1 MIVIKLYLRIMSRD
15 RRTFTRE
22 FKLNAVE
29 LSYSRENIVELAH
42 ELKIRPAL
50 LYRWRS
56 ELASSRGLSFP
67 GNGNPKMTDEEK
79 EIARL
84 KKELAD
90 MQMERDILKKAVG
103 IFSKSDGKYTG
114 L

>member
-1 MIVIKLYLRIMSRD
+1 MSRE

-29 LSYSRENIVELAH
+29 LSYSRENIVELAN

-56 ELASSRGLSFP
+56 EFASYKGASFP

-79 EIARL
+79 EIVRL
-84 KKELAD
+84 KRELAD

>member
-1 MIVIKLYLRIMSRD
+1 MSRE

-29 LSYSRENIVELAH
+29 LSYSIDNIVELAH

-56 ELASSRGLSFP
+56 EFAFP
-67 GNGNPKMTDEEK
+67 
-79 EIARL
+79 
-84 KKELAD
+84 
-90 MQMERDILKKAVG
+90 ERTPTI
-103 IFSKSDGKYTG
+103 
-114 L
+114 